1 VEHCTL
7 FLRGTFLSIVLCIVQ
22 YHTPRMHCVQTSWC
36 GDGIVDNEAGEE
48 CDDANDN
55 DHDNCTGQFQL
66 TLMYKTLSDFDV
78 NHDA

>member
-1 VEHCTL
+1 
-7 FLRGTFLSIVLCIVQ
+7 
-22 YHTPRMHCVQTSWC
+22 MHCVQTSWC